1 MKVRPDQ
8 KLVWMRNLEEA
19 PVRVTA
25 VKKLLGKLAGFVA
38 DAKPG
43 APTKLPPPTPVLVKK
58 SAHGR
63 R

>member
-8 KLVWMRNLEEA
+8 KLVWMRNMEEA

-25 VKKLLGKLAGFVA
+25 VKKLLAKLAEFVIA
-38 DAKPG
+38 AKPG
-43 APTKLPPPTPVLVKK
+43 APDKLPPPTPVLVKK
-58 SAHGR
+58 PAQAR